1 MSPLASESAFQVAS
15 PDTSEAPS
23 EYSVVEGFEAFVLFE
38 MAVAAWAGK
47 EEQLKESGNS
57 ISLESDCN

>member
-23 EYSVVEGFEAFVLFE
+23 EYSVVGGFEAFVLFE
-38 MAVAAWAGK
+38 MAVAA
-47 EEQLKESGNS
+47 
-57 ISLESDCN
+57 